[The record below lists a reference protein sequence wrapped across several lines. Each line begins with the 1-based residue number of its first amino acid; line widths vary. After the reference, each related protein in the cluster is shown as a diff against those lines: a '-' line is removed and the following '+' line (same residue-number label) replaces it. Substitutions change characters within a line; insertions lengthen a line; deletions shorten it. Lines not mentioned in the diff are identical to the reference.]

1 MALASLDLLGPVVA
15 AFNSPPT
22 PVVFTDW
29 LSTIP
34 ALG

>member
-1 MALASLDLLGPVVA
+1 VALTAFDLLASIVA
-15 AFNSPPT
+15 TLFATYP